1 MEKKIISAIFAYRL
15 VRLKM
20 EELNVTIFKVWMK
33 GKEKKKGRAAVV
45 TLTAVKISHLPSIKT

>member
-33 GKEKKKGRAAVV
+33 GKKERESSRRDTYCRKNFPF
-45 TLTAVKISHLPSIKT
+45 T